1 MSPPPPLLSFQPLV
15 PAECGGGAVAALPGG
30 VLRPRGRAHRP
41 PALPVRGGLVNRAVN
56 ESSRNFTVPLC
67 PTMAPPCPQ

>member
-1 MSPPPPLLSFQPLV
+1 M
-15 PAECGGGAVAALPGG
+15 PAERGGGAVAALPGG

-56 ESSRNFTVPLC
+56 EPSRNFTVPYYGSSLFTIESIKTLC
-67 PTMAPPCPQ
+67 